1 MSIRRVCSPLEID
14 TAMKQSIVPPA
25 VARMLAENES
35 AKAKAKGEGRVT
47 TDVAKIDPIGLPGVG
62 EYVMAREVTYT
73 ERVV

>member
-35 AKAKAKGEGRVT
+35 AKAKGRVT

>member
-35 AKAKAKGEGRVT
+35 AKAKAKGRVT